1 MNLLTVA
8 GWSVRISGLIVL
20 ALGLALWTG
29 SFPDLRGIHMLAGLV
44 LVISLWAVAL
54 LAVRAGAPAPLV
66 AVALLWG
73 VLTVVFGLYQAQI
86 LPGDMHWVVEV
97 GHLVVGIVAI
107 GLGEALTARAQAM
120 SGRA

>member
-1 MNLLTVA
+1 MTPRTVA

-20 ALGLALWTG
+20 ALGLALWTD

-86 LPGDMHWVVEV
+86 LPGDMHWIVEV
-97 GHLVVGIVAI
+97 GHLLVGVLAI
-107 GLGEALTARAQAM
+107 GLGEMLTARVESATAR
-120 SGRA
+120 G